1 MTVASLLISCV
12 AAVAAIGAVWYGRG
26 QKRAA
31 ETASQEARRA
41 ADAAADMA
49 TIERDRRAE
58 ELAEAERNRVVFR
71 LEYEVGSAYRL
82 RNRGTDTAYGV
93 HVDLGG
99 MGIVGD
105 EPVDLPE
112 FPTDYAYQYL
122 LRADG
127 LGSSGQEF
135 VQVTW
140 HYVQDLSD
148 EAQAVKLYPA
158 A

>member
-112 FPTDYAYQYL
+112 SPPTTRTSTCSGPTAWG
-122 LRADG
+122 RRVR
-127 LGSSGQEF
+127 SSSKSHG
-135 VQVTW
+135 TTSRTCPTRPR
-140 HYVQDLSD
+140 L
-148 EAQAVKLYPA
+148 
-158 A
+158 